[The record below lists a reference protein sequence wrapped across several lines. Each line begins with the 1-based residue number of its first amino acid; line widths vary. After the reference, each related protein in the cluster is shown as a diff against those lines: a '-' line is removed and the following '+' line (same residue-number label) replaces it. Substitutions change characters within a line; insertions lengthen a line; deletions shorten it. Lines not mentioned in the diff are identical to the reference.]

1 MALVDDKVNDLRP
14 INSGYIMRNYTA
26 EEYDLIEI
34 VSTCMYIVFESL
46 KRKKKVWK
54 VNTCYALNYY
64 LYVQIKMP
72 YA

>member
-1 MALVDDKVNDLRP
+1 
-14 INSGYIMRNYTA
+14 MRNYTA
-26 EEYDLIEI
+26 EEYELIEI